1 MSKIPTRKERIEERD
16 KLNRILGSSPQK
28 VWYEIVT
35 NIPVTCNKVVFD
47 LTIKDSLL
55 KVIYKQ
61 DIFGPSKEDLSKNM
75 VNKSTTK
82 NGKVNVFEK
91 ENSSSVFGTGFT
103 TIGDYCSSQIIE
115 STPENGESFKKDL
128 LTDIEE
134 EIQPL
139 KEYKFIQTLQIP
151 YDNKMGGWKN
161 FIQKLRNIISEVD
174 GVNIQN
180 GRKYKFNVS
189 GLSTTTDCLELSE
202 VIQPKITMWVDELG
216 VPTVGPKLTGYETE
230 KGVETKLVVNAP
242 NVNKKDSSITLD
254 ITAIGKRPKEFVLEG
269 FSGDKPMIIVR
280 YKGTNQLCFVM
291 PLRKGNG
298 ETSINNVIVEAEVSK
313 SEIATY
319 LESTDKSTGVSD
331 ILKNSIFETLRPSIL
346 KTYPDTNLVEKMSQ
360 LFVAMMIIE
369 DFGGKKLCDMFRS
382 ENGLG
387 SMNTMTVAERQK
399 IVKLEKSKSNSR
411 YDIIVWKIWETK
423 GQLTSKTPKWL
434 AENKRQDFGRNDRN
448 QIFSYAVK
456 DRYITSAV
464 GISVDVS
471 QKSIESFEED
481 IDSIKRAERLNDVE
495 FFPLIDVNDW
505 GFNSPQNFKYF
516 LELAQQEIE

>member
-1 MSKIPTRKERIEERD
+1 MSVIPTRKERIEESA

-35 NIPVTCNKVVFD
+35 NIPVTCNEVVFD

-55 KVIYKQ
+55 TVIYKQ
-61 DIFGPSKEDLSKNM
+61 DVFGPSKEDLSKNM
-75 VNKSTTK
+75 INKSTTK

-91 ENSSSVFGTGFT
+91 ENSSSIFGTGFT
-103 TIGDYCSSQIIE
+103 TIGNYCSSQIIE

-134 EIQPL
+134 EIQSL

-202 VIQPKITMWVDELG
+202 VIKPKVTMWVDELG
-216 VPTVGPKLTGYETE
+216 VPTVGPKLYGYETE
-230 KGVETKLVVNAP
+230 KGVETKLVVKAP

-254 ITAIGKRPKEFVLEG
+254 ITAIGKRPKEFVLDG

-298 ETSINNVIVEAEVSK
+298 ETSLNNVIVEAEVSK

-346 KTYPDTNLVEKMSQ
+346 KTYPDANLVEKMSQ

-369 DFGGKKLCDMFRS
+369 DFGGKKLCNMFRS
-382 ENGLG
+382 DNGLG
-387 SMNTMTVAERQK
+387 YMNTMKVEERQK

-423 GQLTSKTPKWL
+423 GQLMSKTPKWL

-516 LELAQQEIE
+516 LELAQKEIE

>member
-1 MSKIPTRKERIEERD
+1 MSKIPTRQERIQERD

-28 VWYEIVT
+28 IWYEIVT
-35 NIPVTCNKVVFD
+35 NIPVTANKVIFD
-47 LTIKDSLL
+47 LSIENGILNAT
-55 KVIYKQ
+55 YKQ
-61 DIFGPSKEDLSKNM
+61 DVFGPSKEDLSKNM

-82 NGKVNVFEK
+82 GGKVNVFEK

-103 TIGDYCSSQIIE
+103 TIGDYCLSQIIE
-115 STPENGESFKKDL
+115 STPESGKSFKKDL
-128 LTDIEE
+128 LTDVEE

-161 FIQKLRNIISEVD
+161 FIRKLRNIISEVD

-180 GRKYKFNVS
+180 GRKYKFNIS
-189 GLSTTTDCLELSE
+189 GLSTTTDCLEMSE
-202 VIQPKITMWVDELG
+202 AIQPKVTMWVDEAG
-216 VPTVGPKLTGYETE
+216 VPTVGPKFTGYQTE
-230 KGVETKLVVNAP
+230 NGVETKLVVKAP

-254 ITAIGKRPKEFVLEG
+254 ITAVGKRPKEFVLDG
-269 FSGDKPMIIVR
+269 FSGDKPMLIVR

-298 ETSINNVIVEAEVSK
+298 KTSLNNVIVEAEVSK

-346 KTYPDTNLVEKMSQ
+346 RTYPDKNLVEKASQ
-360 LFVAMMIIE
+360 LFVSMMIIE
-369 DFGGKKLCDMFRS
+369 DFGGKKSCNLFRN

-387 SMNTMTVAERQK
+387 YMNNMTPKEREN
-399 IVKLEKSKSNSR
+399 IVNLEKSKSNNR
-411 YDIIVWKIWETK
+411 YDIIVWKIWETE
-423 GQLTSKTPKWL
+423 GQLTEETPKWL
-434 AENKRQDFGRNDRN
+434 AENKRKDFGKNDRN
-448 QIFSYAVK
+448 QIYAYAIQDKYV
-456 DRYITSAV
+456 TSVV
-464 GISVDVS
+464 GISVDIS
-471 QKSIESFEED
+471 EKSIKSYQED
-481 IDSIKRAERLNDVE
+481 IDSIKQAGRLKDVE
-495 FFPLIDVNDW
+495 FLPLIDLNDW

-516 LELAQQEIE
+516 LDLAQQEIK